1 MVKRGSLPTQDGK
14 DCVKCH
20 FFQNIKEIG
29 SVDNRKEASMKI
41 KKAAVCIIVIFF
53 MLSLGALAETKK
65 LREIGRFKFAQIEDI
80 VPPDE
85 AMKILVDRYSE
96 DIEKGFEMAG
106 YGDVFD
112 PFIEQV
118 KQSAFQ
124 EKQLA
129 IGERMEW
136 MLFRSQGAIKLVRD
150 LEWAGADPLP
160 AISFTVLSNNK
171 KYEFIMPKK
180 CGNISL
186 VKVEEFAASS
196 QSRPAEV
203 QEEEEEPMHE
213 IEKAKIYQ
221 DIYPLMTDTD
231 LYCSIFIMENEPPEM
246 TIIGS
251 ERGYERTLITDGEVV
266 YVNKGSD
273 DGLETGQL
281 FLVFEVGPVVKGFG
295 PVGIKRGRARI
306 VDLENTRSSA
316 KLERACGPISKGHY
330 LIPFEE
336 KESRLGKDL
345 GYAVPPHRVEGLQA
359 EIVYLETGFHQIG
372 TGYYGIINAGEE
384 QGIQVGQQ
392 LIVFREEQKDAPLY
406 IFGNIVVIDTQSKT
420 STIKVLSC
428 RDALRYGD
436 EIQTRP
442 SQ

>member
-1 MVKRGSLPTQDGK
+1 MSY
-14 DCVKCH
+14 
-20 FFQNIKEIG
+20 FFANIKEIG
-29 SVDNRKEASMKI
+29 SAGNRKEASMKI

-53 MLSLGALAETKK
+53 MLSLYAFAETKK

-80 VPPDE
+80 VPADE
-85 AMKILVDRYSE
+85 AMKILVDKYSS
-96 DIEKGFEMAG
+96 DIEKGFGMAG
-106 YGDVFD
+106 YGDVFH

-118 KQSAFQ
+118 KQSAFE

-129 IGERMEW
+129 VGEKMEW

-150 LEWAGADPLP
+150 LEWAGSGPLP

-171 KYEFIMPKK
+171 KYEFIMPKT

-186 VKVEEFAASS
+186 VRVEEFTATS
-196 QSRPAEV
+196 QSRPS
-203 QEEEEEPMHE
+203 EEEQEDESMHQ
-213 IEKAKIYQ
+213 IEKASIYQ
-221 DIYPLMTDTD
+221 DIYPLLTDTD
-231 LYCSIFIMENEPPEM
+231 LYCSIFILDNAPPAM
-246 TIIGS
+246 KIIGA

-281 FLVFEVGPVVKGFG
+281 FLVFEVGPIVKGFG

-316 KLERACGPISKGHY
+316 KLEKACGPISKGHY
-330 LIPFEE
+330 LVPFEE

-345 GYAVPPHRVEGLQA
+345 GHNVPPHRVAGLQA
-359 EIVYLETGFHQIG
+359 EIVYLETDFNQIG
-372 TGYYGIINAGEE
+372 TGYFGIMNAGVE
-384 QGIQVGQQ
+384 QGVQVGQQ
-392 LIVFREEQKDAPLY
+392 LIVFREEEKGAPLY

-420 STIKVLSC
+420 STVKVLSC
-428 RDALRYGD
+428 RDALRMGD